1 MSNVPPTPGRIRIRI
16 FIDFW
21 NFVLSATRVEP
32 QFMVDWKPLG
42 QLLTLEA
49 GRLIDATAQPSFEGM
64 HIYGSFDPAKPQD
77 SKLRHWFS
85 NTLDK
90 LPGVNALLLERQR
103 KKSYP
108 CCPACQG
115 EVQKCAFCGADLR
128 GTEEKGVDTWVVTG
142 LMSLAWANAYD
153 AAVLVSADR
162 DFVPVAEFLQTR
174 GLKLVHGAFPPSGN
188 HLSQKC
194 WGHLNLVKLMP
205 SFRKAPAAV
214 AQPKTP
220 ADSPAEK

>member
-1 MSNVPPTPGRIRIRI
+1 MGSFSRSN
-16 FIDFW
+16 
-21 NFVLSATRVEP
+21 
-32 QFMVDWKPLG
+32 
-42 QLLTLEA
+42 A

-64 HIYGSFDPAKPQD
+64 HVYGSFDPAKPQNP
-77 SKLRHWFS
+77 KLRHWFA

-90 LPGVNALLLERQR
+90 LPGRPVALLLERQR
-103 KKSYP
+103 KMSYP

-115 EVQKCAFCGADLR
+115 EAQKCAYCGADLR
-128 GTEEKGVDTWVVTG
+128 GTEEKGVDTRVVTDS
-142 LMSLAWANAYD
+142 MSLAWANAYD

-205 SFRKAPAAV
+205 SFQKASAAV
-214 AQPKTP
+214 AQSRNTGLARKVAVKKRKILPRPSPKN
-220 ADSPAEK
+220 EGQ